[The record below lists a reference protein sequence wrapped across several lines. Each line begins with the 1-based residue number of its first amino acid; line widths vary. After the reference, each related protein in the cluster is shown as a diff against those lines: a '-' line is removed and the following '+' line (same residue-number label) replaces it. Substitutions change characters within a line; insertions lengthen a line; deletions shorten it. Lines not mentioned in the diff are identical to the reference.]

1 MLSATWYGCQD
12 SDRLTWD
19 EDEDGDEDEDD
30 GDDDDNDNTADYDV
44 VIVHLMFAYNCDY
57 YVLAMIRL
65 FAVRC
70 CWLLIISHA
79 GEMVTRGQGSLLLFV
94 CCLQF
99 FLHAIKQHNRVF
111 MRSIVLVKESFI
123 FHPKVDASGNGI
135 CQEIAI
141 FHRDDDQL
149 LGKCKNS
156 SNGIYM

>member
-30 GDDDDNDNTADYDV
+30 GDDDDDNDNTADYDV

-99 FLHAIKQHNRVF
+99 FSTCHQTTQPCVYEIYRTCKGVVYFPSQ
-111 MRSIVLVKESFI
+111 
-123 FHPKVDASGNGI
+123 SGCIWKWDMPGDSY
-135 CQEIAI
+135 
-141 FHRDDDQL
+141 FP
-149 LGKCKNS
+149 
-156 SNGIYM
+156 